1 MTGWIILRHA
11 RACRGH
17 PRLLGVA
24 RRKTWMA
31 GTSPAMTA
39 EKHCAPDRDCWDK
52 LGDDGG
58 VLHAQALSFAPQQR
72 CPLRQKRISKI
83 CRVIHIALQSGDA
96 ESDNRIERRASR
108 PLEMAEPAGSVDV
121 IFGNTPSLTK
131 PHVAP
136 IARVRLAQAHYL
148 VRAHRHDRV
157 VDCRGPLFCVAQR
170 RHPADR

>member
-17 PRLLGVA
+17 PRLFGVA

-39 EKHCAPDRDCWDK
+39 EKHCAPDRDCGDK

-58 VLHAQALSFAPQQR
+58 VLHDQALSFAPQQR

-83 CRVIHIALQSGDA
+83 CRVIHITRSRAMP
-96 ESDNRIERRASR
+96 NRIIGLNVGLAGRLR
-108 PLEMAEPAGSVDV
+108 MAEPAGSVDV
-121 IFGNTPSLTK
+121 IFGNTPSSTK
-131 PHVAP
+131 PHAAL
-136 IARVRLAQAHYL
+136 IARVRLAQARYL
-148 VRAHRHDRV
+148 VRAHRHDCV
-157 VDCRGPLFCVAQR
+157 VDCRGRLFCVAQR
-170 RHPADR
+170 RHPADG